1 MIFPRVTIYLLLV
14 AFPAAFSQYDNGGG
28 DDGGDG
34 GGNGGGNGSNC
45 ECSDITLNDGNS
57 GEIDCDKVGL
67 YSEHFYFTGKNIGN
81 CLTSFNGKFWC
92 YVSSIR

>member
-57 GEIDCDKVGL
+57 GEIDCDEGGL
-67 YSEHFYFTGKNIGN
+67 HFEHFYFHRDEYWELSHIIQWKVLVLRVIN
-81 CLTSFNGKFWC
+81 
-92 YVSSIR
+92 